1 MNKANDI
8 LNTLY
13 TMDEA
18 TSYSPAVKETLQ
30 RLEQFCQ
37 KETGRPNYW
46 QVGNRAFFFEWPTF
60 GETEDGSVEGVVY
73 EKLGS
78 TSTRIGTYMLD
89 SEGQILEFPFLP
101 EDVIEGINR

>member
-1 MNKANDI
+1 
-8 LNTLY
+8 
-13 TMDEA
+13 
-18 TSYSPAVKETLQ
+18 
-30 RLEQFCQ
+30 
-37 KETGRPNYW
+37 
-46 QVGNRAFFFEWPTF
+46 
-60 GETEDGSVEGVVY
+60 VY